1 MYFFRVVEMY
11 CKSWLET
18 VDTFVCGLYGL
29 SCWESIDTSILTYA
43 FAYLSMKLKK
53 RTKIIKKKSGK

>member
-1 MYFFRVVEMY
+1 MY
-11 CKSWLET
+11 CKSWLQT

-43 FAYLSMKLKK
+43 FAYLLMKLKK